1 MGTSIVFKRPDGKD
15 ASGYL
20 ANASR
25 GNAPG
30 VVVIQEWWGLQD
42 QIKGMCDRFALAGF
56 DALAPDLYKGKVVPY
71 HDTDAAGKEMNSLD
85 FMDATTQTV
94 RGAAQYLSKNGARIG
109 LTGFCLGGAVTIIG
123 ATRIPELSAGVVFYG
138 IPPEQAAKPADV
150 KIPLQ
155 AHFANK
161 DDWCTPQLVDGFE
174 KAMKAAGKSL
184 ELFRYDAEHAFV
196 NEQRQSV
203 HDRAAAELAWVP
215 AFAGTT
221 RVVWSSTLAH
231 SIPPRTRP
239 RHQLVI
245 AVHHLHRGA
254 QAGSRRAHPH
264 LARHFAVGRLQ
275 PDAIVSPQAWA
286 IMHLDRLPRLWID
299 LAAAPAAL
307 HHERR
312 RRLDVERG
320 HEVVGMAAERDA
332 DAIGLGQ
339 RDVIGLADIVERKQL
354 HH

>member
-1 MGTSIVFKRPDGKD
+1 MTPEEPMGTSISFKRPDGKD

-20 ANASR
+20 ANAAR

-42 QIKGMCDRFALAGF
+42 QIKGICDRFASAGF

-94 RGAAQYLSKNGARIG
+94 RGAAQFLARNGAK
-109 LTGFCLGGAVTIIG
+109 V
-123 ATRIPELSAGVVFYG
+123 PELTAGVVFYG

-161 DDWCTPQLVDGFE
+161 DDWCTPALVDGFD

-196 NEQRQSV
+196 NEQRMTV
-203 HDRAAAELAWVP
+203 HDRAAAELAWGR
-215 AFAGTT
+215 ATEFF
-221 RVVWSSTLAH
+221 RK
-231 SIPPRTRP
+231 
-239 RHQLVI
+239 
-245 AVHHLHRGA
+245 HLG
-254 QAGSRRAHPH
+254 
-264 LARHFAVGRLQ
+264 
-275 PDAIVSPQAWA
+275 
-286 IMHLDRLPRLWID
+286 
-299 LAAAPAAL
+299 
-307 HHERR
+307 
-312 RRLDVERG
+312 
-320 HEVVGMAAERDA
+320 
-332 DAIGLGQ
+332 
-339 RDVIGLADIVERKQL
+339 
-354 HH
+354 